1 MTIDSIITDLSIA
14 HPDLIISGGEMGNGY
29 TLVISKGDISW
40 ERNNV
45 LGLESLK
52 HYAEQAILEH
62 FNG

>member
-1 MTIDSIITDLSIA
+1 MTIDKLITDLSIA
-14 HPDLIISGGEMGNGY
+14 HPNLIISGGEMGNGY

-52 HYAEQAILEH
+52 NYAEQAILEH